1 MSMID
6 CILASLAAII
16 LVIFYLAL
24 ASVFLLIWMI
34 ATPIEFVLF
43 CGEWLIR
50 FAKDFR
56 IR

>member
-1 MSMID
+1 MID